1 MRRLLLFLSGFMLL
15 VLMCVALFFAGAIYD
30 AGKKT
35 TIDTYFFQPD
45 ANYARR
51 PGVPASPAD
60 LGADKMRERLI
71 AKYIT
76 EYFYVTPDTSDIE
89 HRMSGDTSL
98 RRMSTA
104 TAFET
109 WLTTAAPEIQSLA
122 GARALRTVS
131 LISAE
136 QKPGEKYWTV
146 TYELKTWHTPND
158 FSVAPDVSR
167 GILYLDIA
175 YEPGM
180 RQSVG
185 KASLEEYLESGK
197 DPAVAFRFGVYDIAT
212 QE

>member
-1 MRRLLLFLSGFMLL
+1 MRKLLLFLSGL
-15 VLMCVALFFAGAIYD
+15 VLLALMCGTLFLAGAIYD
-30 AGKKT
+30 AGQKT

-45 ANYARR
+45 PNYTRR
-51 PGVPASPAD
+51 PGVPASPDD
-60 LGADKMRERLI
+60 LGGDKMRDHLI
-71 AKYIT
+71 SKYIT
-76 EYFYVTPDTSDIE
+76 EYFYVTPITSDIE
-89 HRMSGDTSL
+89 HRMSGNTSL

-109 WLTTAAPEIQSLA
+109 WLTNAAPEIQTLA
-122 GARALRTVS
+122 DSRALRTVS

-146 TYELKTWHTPND
+146 TYELKTWTTPNN
-158 FSVAPDVSR
+158 FSVAPDISR

-180 RQSVG
+180 RKSVG
-185 KASLEEYLESGK
+185 KTSLEEYLESGN
-197 DPAVAFRFGVYDIAT
+197 DPAAVFRFGVYDIAT